1 MTINQK
7 ISSIVFS
14 INYLISDGDEVII
27 LIKNIFDLN
36 IILFNKRLDDNE
48 KNDTNSKIEKM
59 RKVL

>member
-36 IILFNKRLDDNE
+36 IILFIKSPNN
-48 KNDTNSKIEKM
+48 NSNNNTNSEIEKI
-59 RKVL
+59 REVL